1 MAMGTPYLN
10 PDSST
15 KIIKKFYKT
24 FENLNTDWI
33 LANISKLLYSSMIMA
48 LQICFFKLSLRDT
61 Y

>member
-48 LQICFFKLSLRDT
+48 LQICFLSYL
-61 Y
+61 

>member
-15 KIIKKFYKT
+15 KTIKKFYKT